1 MEHDEKPKLNL
12 LDEFPIPTW
21 EQWQKAVIDT
31 LKGVEYEKAM
41 TTKTYEGITLKPIYR
56 KEDTEN
62 LPHLNS
68 LPGNAPYVRGNR
80 KEGYLTEAWK
90 IAQLQDNPDIAELN
104 KEILAEL
111 NRGLNAVN
119 IQLHRSTLHGA
130 KPTVSEQHTR
140 GVALSCMEDLSILL
154 KGIDLS
160 AVPIFIKAKSA
171 ALPMMG
177 LLNAYAKD
185 TDVSLKDLHGC
196 IGYDPIA
203 EFAENGYVP
212 YSWEQSW
219 RMMSQLVF
227 WTDMKAPKMRTICID
242 ATVYEQSGASAVQ
255 EIAFALSTAIGYI
268 KGLIDSGLSIE
279 QIAPRFQLNLSLGS
293 NFFMEMAK
301 IRAARLAWAEMI
313 KAFGGGES
321 IQKVWIHAETSKFN
335 KSMYDPYVNVLR
347 TCTEGFS
354 GIIGGIDSLDLGTFD
369 ELHNKR
375 NEFSKRIARNQ
386 QIILQE
392 EAHFD
397 RVVDP
402 VGGCFYVETLT
413 AEIAKNAWELMQA
426 VETNG
431 GMLKALNNGF
441 VHSEIKKVAS
451 ERILN
456 ADRRKDVY
464 VGVNMF
470 ANTDETNISNN
481 AINTDWFTKS
491 VERWQQSNNKKGL
504 DESLTYI
511 AEHRDNDFII
521 DMITDAWI
529 HHADIEQITNAM
541 GIDRTKTIACQK
553 LEMHRAVE
561 HIEALRTAVEKH
573 SKTNPLSVFMLN
585 MGPISQHKARADFA
599 SAFMQV
605 AGLRIINNLGYEDTQ
620 TAIQAALNSG
630 AQAVCLCS
638 TDDTYP
644 VLVPE
649 ICSQL
654 RGKGVAIVLAGYPV
668 DMVETYI
675 QAGID
680 VFIHL
685 KANNYDTMLDLCK
698 RIGVRL

>member
-1 MEHDEKPKLNL
+1 MEQDDRPKLNL
-12 LDEFPIPTW
+12 LNEFPIPTW

-31 LKGVEYEKAM
+31 LKGADYEKAM
-41 TTKTYEGITLKPIYR
+41 NTKTYEGITLKPIYR
-56 KEDTEN
+56 KEDLEN
-62 LPHLNS
+62 LPHINS
-68 LPGNAPYVRGNR
+68 LPGNAPYVRGNS
-80 KEGYLTEAWK
+80 KDGYLQEAWK

-104 KEILAEL
+104 KEVLAEL

-119 IQLHRSTLHGA
+119 FQLHQSTLKGA
-130 KPTVSEQHTR
+130 KPTVSEQDTR
-140 GVALSCMEDLSILL
+140 GVALSCMEDISILL
-154 KGIDLS
+154 EGIDLS
-160 AVPIFIKAKSA
+160 AVPIFIKSKSA

-177 LLNAYAKD
+177 LLNAYAKE
-185 TDVSLKDLHGC
+185 TEVSLKDLHGC

-203 EFAENGYVP
+203 EFAENGFVP
-212 YSWEQSW
+212 YSWDQCWS
-219 RMMSQLVF
+219 MMSQLVF
-227 WTDMKAPKMRTICID
+227 WSDMKAPNMRTICID

-313 KAFGGGES
+313 KAFGGSES
-321 IQKVWIHAETSKFN
+321 IQKVWVHAETSKFN

-347 TCTEGFS
+347 TCTEGFA

-375 NEFSKRIARNQ
+375 NEFSKRMARNQ
-386 QIILQE
+386 QIVLQE

-397 RVVDP
+397 RVIDP

-413 AEIAKNAWELMQA
+413 AEIAKKAWELMQS

-431 GMLKALNNGF
+431 GMLKAVHNGF
-441 VHSEIKKVAS
+441 VQTEINKVAS
-451 ERILN
+451 ERIHN
-456 ADRRKDVY
+456 ADRRKDVF
-464 VGVNMF
+464 VGINMF
-470 ANTDETNISNN
+470 ANTEETSVKNN
-481 AINTDWFTKS
+481 ALRTNWFTKS
-491 VERWQQSNNKKGL
+491 VERWQKNNNKKGL
-504 DESLTYI
+504 DESLSYI
-511 AEHRDNDFII
+511 AEHRDNEFII

-529 HHADIEQITNAM
+529 HNADIEQITNAM
-541 GIDRTKTIACQK
+541 GIDRTKTPEVPK
-553 LEMHRAVE
+553 LEKHRAVE
-561 HIEALRTAVEKH
+561 NIESLRTAVEKQ
-573 SKTNPLSVFMLN
+573 SKTTPVSVFMLN
-585 MGPISQHKARADFA
+585 MGPITQHKARADFA
-599 SAFMQV
+599 SSFVQV
-605 AGLRIINNLGYEDTQ
+605 AGLNIINNNGFADTQ
-620 TAIQAALNSG
+620 TAVKAALDSG
-630 AQAVCLCS
+630 APAVCLCS

-649 ICSQL
+649 VCSL
-654 RGKGVAIVLAGYPV
+654 LKGKGIAIILAGYPV
-668 DMVETYI
+668 DMVETYK

-685 KANNYDTMLDLCK
+685 KANNYETMLDLCK